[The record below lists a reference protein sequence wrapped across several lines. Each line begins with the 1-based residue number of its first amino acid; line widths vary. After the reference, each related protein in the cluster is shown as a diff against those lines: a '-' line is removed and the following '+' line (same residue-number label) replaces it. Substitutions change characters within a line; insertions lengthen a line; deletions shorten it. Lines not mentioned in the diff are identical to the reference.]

1 MRGFIYKITNT
12 INGKSYIGQ
21 TIQNVKER
29 FYQHCATKCSKA
41 VSNMAIHRAIK
52 KYGKSNFTV
61 EVIEEIDSAN
71 LNDRERYWIK
81 YYNSYNNGYNSTKGG
96 QDGCKSFKDLDV
108 ESIIKEYN
116 TGKSLRTLGTIF
128 KVDKQTIKDLLVRNN
143 INLRTTKT
151 YKLSQKDREDI
162 IKDLSLGLSRKEI
175 ISKWHISKGY
185 LSQLINGYRRIQYL
199 QECSTPYAFIRM
211 KIYPDLLQW

>member
-12 INGKSYIGQ
+12 INGKFYIGQ

-81 YYNSYNNGYNSTKGG
+81 CYNSYNNGYNSTKGG
-96 QDGCKSFKDLDV
+96 QDGCKSFKDLDI

-143 INLRTTKT
+143 INLRTTRT

-175 ISKWHISKGY
+175 ISKWHISKAY
-185 LSQLINGYRRIQYL
+185 LSQLINGYRRI
-199 QECSTPYAFIRM
+199 
-211 KIYPDLLQW
+211 

>member
-12 INGKSYIGQ
+12 INGKFYIGQ

-52 KYGKSNFTV
+52 KYSKSNFTV

-96 QDGCKSFKDLDV
+96 QDGCKPFKDLDV

-128 KVDKQTIKDLLVRNN
+128 KVDKQTIKDLLIRHNVE
-143 INLRTTKT
+143 LRTTRT
-151 YKLSQKDREDI
+151 YKLSQKDRDKVLEDFA
-162 IKDLSLGLSRKEI
+162 SGLSRKEI
-175 ISKWHISKGY
+175 MIKWNISKSY
-185 LSQLINGYRRIQYL
+185 LSQLINGYRRI
-199 QECSTPYAFIRM
+199 
-211 KIYPDLLQW
+211 

>member
-1 MRGFIYKITNT
+1 MRGFIYKITNK

-29 FYQHCATKCSKA
+29 FYQHCATKCSQAILNMVIHKA
-41 VSNMAIHRAIK
+41 IT
-52 KYGKSNFTV
+52 KYGKSNFTI
-61 EVIEEIDSAN
+61 EVIEEVESAN

-81 YYNSYNNGYNSTKGG
+81 YYDSYNNGYNSTEGG
-96 QDGCKSFKDLDV
+96 QDGIKLFKNLDT
-108 ESIIKEYN
+108 ESIVREYKS
-116 TGKSLRTLGTIF
+116 GKSLREIGRLF
-128 KVDKQTIKDLLVRNN
+128 NVDKQTIKDLLVRNN

-185 LSQLINGYRRIQYL
+185 LSQLINGYRRI
-199 QECSTPYAFIRM
+199 
-211 KIYPDLLQW
+211 

>member
-29 FYQHCATKCSKA
+29 FYQHCATKCRKA

-52 KYGKSNFTV
+52 KYGKSNFIV

-128 KVDKQTIKDLLVRNN
+128 KVDKQTIKDLLIRHNVE
-143 INLRTTKT
+143 LRTTRT
-151 YKLSQKDREDI
+151 YKLSQKDRDKVLEDFA
-162 IKDLSLGLSRKEI
+162 SRLSRKEI
-175 ISKWHISKGY
+175 MIKWNISKSY
-185 LSQLINGYRRIQYL
+185 LSQLINGYRRI
-199 QECSTPYAFIRM
+199 
-211 KIYPDLLQW
+211 

>member
-96 QDGCKSFKDLDV
+96 QDGCKPFKDLDV

-128 KVDKQTIKDLLVRNN
+128 KVDKQTIKDLLIRHN
-143 INLRTTKT
+143 IKLRTTRT
-151 YKLSQKDREDI
+151 YKLSQKDRNKVLEDFA
-162 IKDLSLGLSRKEI
+162 SGLSRKEI
-175 ISKWHISKGY
+175 ITKWNISKSY
-185 LSQLINGYRRIQYL
+185 LSQLINGYRRI
-199 QECSTPYAFIRM
+199 
-211 KIYPDLLQW
+211 

>member
-12 INGKSYIGQ
+12 INGKFYIGQ

-96 QDGCKSFKDLDV
+96 QDGCKPFKDLDV

-128 KVDKQTIKDLLVRNN
+128 KVDKQTIKDLLIRHN
-143 INLRTTKT
+143 IELRTTRT
-151 YKLSQKDREDI
+151 YKLSQKDRDKVLEDFA
-162 IKDLSLGLSRKEI
+162 SGLSRKEI
-175 ISKWHISKGY
+175 ITKWNISKSY
-185 LSQLINGYRRIQYL
+185 LSQLINGYRRI
-199 QECSTPYAFIRM
+199 
-211 KIYPDLLQW
+211 

>member
-12 INGKSYIGQ
+12 INSKSYIGQ

-29 FYQHCATKCSKA
+29 FYQHCATKCSKV

-61 EVIEEIDSAN
+61 EVIEEIDSTN

-96 QDGCKSFKDLDV
+96 QDGCKPFKDLDV

-128 KVDKQTIKDLLVRNN
+128 KVDKQTIKDLLIRHNVE
-143 INLRTTKT
+143 LRTTRT
-151 YKLSQKDREDI
+151 YKLSQKDRDKVLEDFA
-162 IKDLSLGLSRKEI
+162 SGLSRKEI
-175 ISKWHISKGY
+175 MIKWNISKSY
-185 LSQLINGYRRIQYL
+185 LSQLINGYRRI
-199 QECSTPYAFIRM
+199 
-211 KIYPDLLQW
+211 

>member
-12 INGKSYIGQ
+12 INSKSYIGQ

-71 LNDRERYWIK
+71 LNDRERYWIR
-81 YYNSYNNGYNSTKGG
+81 YYDSYNNGYNSTEGG
-96 QDGCKSFKDLDV
+96 QDGIKLFKNLDT
-108 ESIIKEYN
+108 ESIVREYKS
-116 TGKSLRTLGTIF
+116 GKSLREIGRLF
-128 KVDKQTIKDLLVRNN
+128 NVDKQTIKDLLVRNN
-143 INLRTTKT
+143 INLRTTRT

-175 ISKWHISKGY
+175 ISKWHISKSY
-185 LSQLINGYRRIQYL
+185 LSQLINGYRRI
-199 QECSTPYAFIRM
+199 
-211 KIYPDLLQW
+211 

>member
-1 MRGFIYKITNT
+1 MRGFIYKITNNL
-12 INGKSYIGQ
+12 NGKSYIGQ

-29 FYQHCATKCSKA
+29 FYQHCAIKCSQA
-41 VSNMAIHRAIK
+41 VLNMAIHKAIN

-61 EVIEEIDSAN
+61 QVIEEVESVY

-96 QDGCKSFKDLDV
+96 QDGIKLFKNLDV
-108 ESIIKEYN
+108 ESIIREYKS
-116 TGKSLRTLGTIF
+116 GKSLRRIGNIF
-128 KVDKQTIKDLLVRNN
+128 NVDKQTIKDLLVRNN

-151 YKLSQKDREDI
+151 YKLSQKDRKDI

-175 ISKWHISKGY
+175 MNKWNISKSY
-185 LSQLINGYRRIQYL
+185 LSQLINGYRRI
-199 QECSTPYAFIRM
+199 
-211 KIYPDLLQW
+211 

>member
-12 INGKSYIGQ
+12 INGKYYIGQ

-96 QDGCKSFKDLDV
+96 QDGCKPFKDLDV

-128 KVDKQTIKDLLVRNN
+128 KVDKQTIKDLLIRHNVE
-143 INLRTTKT
+143 LRTTRT
-151 YKLSQKDREDI
+151 YKLSQKDRDKVLEDFA
-162 IKDLSLGLSRKEI
+162 SGLSRKEI
-175 ISKWHISKGY
+175 ITKWNISKSY
-185 LSQLINGYRRIQYL
+185 LSQLINGYRRI
-199 QECSTPYAFIRM
+199 
-211 KIYPDLLQW
+211 

>member
-96 QDGCKSFKDLDV
+96 QDGCKPFKDLDV

-128 KVDKQTIKDLLVRNN
+128 KVDKQTIKDLVIRHNVE
-143 INLRTTKT
+143 LRTTRT
-151 YKLSQKDREDI
+151 YKLSQKDRDKVLEDFA
-162 IKDLSLGLSRKEI
+162 SGLSRKEI
-175 ISKWHISKGY
+175 MIKWNISKSY
-185 LSQLINGYRRIQYL
+185 LSQLINGYRRI
-199 QECSTPYAFIRM
+199 
-211 KIYPDLLQW
+211 

>member
-29 FYQHCATKCSKA
+29 FYQHCATKCSQAVLNMVIHKA
-41 VSNMAIHRAIK
+41 IT
-52 KYGKSNFTV
+52 KYGKSNFTI
-61 EVIEEIDSAN
+61 EVIEEVESAN
-71 LNDRERYWIK
+71 LNDRERYWIR
-81 YYNSYNNGYNSTKGG
+81 YYNSYNNGYNSTEGG
-96 QDGCKSFKDLDV
+96 QDGIKLFKNLDT
-108 ESIIKEYN
+108 ESIVREYKS
-116 TGKSLRTLGTIF
+116 GKSLREIGRLF
-128 KVDKQTIKDLLVRNN
+128 NVDKQTIKDLLVRNN
-143 INLRTTKT
+143 INLRTTRT

-185 LSQLINGYRRIQYL
+185 LSQLINGYHRI
-199 QECSTPYAFIRM
+199 
-211 KIYPDLLQW
+211 

>member
-29 FYQHCATKCSKA
+29 FYQHCATKCNKA
-41 VSNMAIHRAIK
+41 VLDMAIHKAIK

-61 EVIEEIDSAN
+61 EVIEEIDSTN

-96 QDGCKSFKDLDV
+96 QDGCKPFKDLDA

-128 KVDKQTIKDLLVRNN
+128 KVDKQTIKDLLIRHNVE
-143 INLRTTKT
+143 LRTTRT
-151 YKLSQKDREDI
+151 YKLSHKDRDKVLEDFA
-162 IKDLSLGLSRKEI
+162 SGLSRKKI
-175 ISKWHISKGY
+175 MMKWNISKSY
-185 LSQLINGYRRIQYL
+185 LSQLINGYRRI
-199 QECSTPYAFIRM
+199 
-211 KIYPDLLQW
+211 

>member
-61 EVIEEIDSAN
+61 EVIEEINSAN

-96 QDGCKSFKDLDV
+96 QDGCNPFKDLDV
-108 ESIIKEYN
+108 ETIIKEYN

-128 KVDKQTIKDLLVRNN
+128 KVDKQTIKDLLIRHNVE
-143 INLRTTKT
+143 LRTTRT
-151 YKLSQKDREDI
+151 YKLSQKDRDKVLEDFA
-162 IKDLSLGLSRKEI
+162 SGLSRKEI
-175 ISKWHISKGY
+175 MIKWNISKSY
-185 LSQLINGYRRIQYL
+185 LSQLINGYRRI
-199 QECSTPYAFIRM
+199 
-211 KIYPDLLQW
+211 

>member
-61 EVIEEIDSAN
+61 EVIEEIDSTN

-96 QDGCKSFKDLDV
+96 QDGIKLFKNLDT
-108 ESIIKEYN
+108 ESIVREYKS
-116 TGKSLRTLGTIF
+116 GKSLREIGRLF
-128 KVDKQTIKDLLVRNN
+128 NVDKQTIKDLLVRNN
-143 INLRTTKT
+143 INLRTTRT

-175 ISKWHISKGY
+175 ISKWHISKAY
-185 LSQLINGYRRIQYL
+185 LSQLINGYRRI
-199 QECSTPYAFIRM
+199 
-211 KIYPDLLQW
+211 

>member
-1 MRGFIYKITNT
+1 MRGFIYKITNK

-96 QDGCKSFKDLDV
+96 QDGIKLFKNLDT
-108 ESIIKEYN
+108 ESIVREYKS
-116 TGKSLRTLGTIF
+116 GKSLREIGRLF
-128 KVDKQTIKDLLVRNN
+128 NVDKQTIKDLLIRHNVE
-143 INLRTTKT
+143 LRTTRT
-151 YKLSQKDREDI
+151 YKLSQKDRDKVLEDFA
-162 IKDLSLGLSRKEI
+162 SGLSRKEI
-175 ISKWHISKGY
+175 ITKWNISKSY
-185 LSQLINGYRRIQYL
+185 LSQLINGYRRI
-199 QECSTPYAFIRM
+199 
-211 KIYPDLLQW
+211 

>member
-41 VSNMAIHRAIK
+41 VLDMAIHRAIK

-61 EVIEEIDSAN
+61 EVIEEVDSTN

-81 YYNSYNNGYNSTKGG
+81 YYDSYNNGYNSTKGG
-96 QDGCKSFKDLDV
+96 QDGCKPFKDLDV

-128 KVDKQTIKDLLVRNN
+128 KVDKQTIKDLLIRHNVK
-143 INLRTTKT
+143 LRTTRT
-151 YKLSQKDREDI
+151 YKLSQEDREKVLEDFA
-162 IKDLSLGLSRKEI
+162 SGLSRKEI
-175 ISKWHISKGY
+175 MKKWNISKSY
-185 LSQLINGYRRIQYL
+185 LSQLITGYRRI
-199 QECSTPYAFIRM
+199 
-211 KIYPDLLQW
+211 

>member
-61 EVIEEIDSAN
+61 EVIEEIDSTN

-96 QDGCKSFKDLDV
+96 QDGCKPFKDLDV
-108 ESIIKEYN
+108 ESIVREYKS
-116 TGKSLRTLGTIF
+116 GKSLREISRLF
-128 KVDKQTIKDLLVRNN
+128 NVDKQTIKDLLVRNN
-143 INLRTTKT
+143 INLRTTRT

-185 LSQLINGYRRIQYL
+185 LSQLINGYRRI
-199 QECSTPYAFIRM
+199 
-211 KIYPDLLQW
+211 

>member
-12 INGKSYIGQ
+12 INGKSYIGH

-96 QDGCKSFKDLDV
+96 QDGCKPFKDLDV

-128 KVDKQTIKDLLVRNN
+128 KVDKQTIKDLLIRHN
-143 INLRTTKT
+143 IELRTTRT
-151 YKLSQKDREDI
+151 YKLSQKDRDKVLEDFA
-162 IKDLSLGLSRKEI
+162 SGLSRKEI
-175 ISKWHISKGY
+175 MIKWNISKSY
-185 LSQLINGYRRIQYL
+185 LSQLINGYRRI
-199 QECSTPYAFIRM
+199 
-211 KIYPDLLQW
+211 

>member
-1 MRGFIYKITNT
+1 MQRLEIETMRGFIYKITNK

-41 VSNMAIHRAIK
+41 ILNMVIHKAIN
-52 KYGKSNFTV
+52 KYGKSNFTI
-61 EVIEEIDSAN
+61 EVIEEVESTN

-81 YYNSYNNGYNSTKGG
+81 YYDSYSNGYNSTKGG
-96 QDGCKSFKDLDV
+96 QDGIKLFKNLDI
-108 ESIIKEYN
+108 ESIIKEYKS
-116 TGKSLRTLGTIF
+116 GKSLREIGRLF
-128 KVDKQTIKDLLVRNN
+128 NVDKQTIKDLLVRNN
-143 INLRTTKT
+143 INLRTTRT

-175 ISKWHISKGY
+175 INKWNISKSY
-185 LSQLINGYRRIQYL
+185 LSQLINGYRRI
-199 QECSTPYAFIRM
+199 
-211 KIYPDLLQW
+211 

>member
-12 INGKSYIGQ
+12 INGKYYIGQ

-96 QDGCKSFKDLDV
+96 QDGCKPLKDLDV
-108 ESIIKEYN
+108 EYIIKEYN

-128 KVDKQTIKDLLVRNN
+128 KVDKQTIKDLLIRHNVE
-143 INLRTTKT
+143 LRTTRT
-151 YKLSQKDREDI
+151 YKLSQKDRDKVLEDFA
-162 IKDLSLGLSRKEI
+162 SGLSRKEI
-175 ISKWHISKGY
+175 MIKWNISKSY
-185 LSQLINGYRRIQYL
+185 LSQLINGYRRI
-199 QECSTPYAFIRM
+199 
-211 KIYPDLLQW
+211 

>member
-12 INGKSYIGQ
+12 INSKSYIGQ

-96 QDGCKSFKDLDV
+96 QDGCKPFKDLDV

-128 KVDKQTIKDLLVRNN
+128 KVDKQTIKDLLIRHNVE
-143 INLRTTKT
+143 LRTTRT
-151 YKLSQKDREDI
+151 YKLSQKDRDKVLEDFA
-162 IKDLSLGLSRKEI
+162 SGLSRKEI
-175 ISKWHISKGY
+175 MIKWNISKSY
-185 LSQLINGYRRIQYL
+185 LSQLVNGYRRI
-199 QECSTPYAFIRM
+199 
-211 KIYPDLLQW
+211 

>member
-12 INGKSYIGQ
+12 INSKSYIGQ

-71 LNDRERYWIK
+71 LNDRERYWIR
-81 YYNSYNNGYNSTKGG
+81 YYDSYNNGYNSTEGG
-96 QDGCKSFKDLDV
+96 QDGIKLFKNLDT
-108 ESIIKEYN
+108 ESIVREYKS
-116 TGKSLRTLGTIF
+116 GKSLREIGRLF
-128 KVDKQTIKDLLVRNN
+128 NVDKQTIKDLLVRNN
-143 INLRTTKT
+143 INLRTTRT

-185 LSQLINGYRRIQYL
+185 LSQLINGYRRI
-199 QECSTPYAFIRM
+199 
-211 KIYPDLLQW
+211 